1 MTTLIQPRNELANL
15 LAYIHRSETDREVA
29 ADAFT
34 LEMMS
39 YSEMRV
45 AERNGIIG
53 GAPQLAE
60 SILQD
65 ARGVYLASP
74 EQAIRTCAML
84 AGIPKSEMPG
94 STQHALDEM
103 QDILVAVA
111 ARYRADVLLD
121 VIP

>member
-1 MTTLIQPRNELANL
+1 MTTLIQPRSELANL
-15 LAYIHRSETDREVA
+15 LAYIHRSKTDREVA

-45 AERNGIIG
+45 AEKSGIIG

-60 SILQD
+60 SILRE
-65 ARGVYLASP
+65 AMGVYLASP
-74 EQAIRTCAML
+74 EQAVRTCAML
-84 AGIPKSEMPG
+84 AGLPQGEMPET
-94 STQHALDEM
+94 TQHALDEM
-103 QDILVAVA
+103 KDIMVAVA

-121 VIP
+121 VI